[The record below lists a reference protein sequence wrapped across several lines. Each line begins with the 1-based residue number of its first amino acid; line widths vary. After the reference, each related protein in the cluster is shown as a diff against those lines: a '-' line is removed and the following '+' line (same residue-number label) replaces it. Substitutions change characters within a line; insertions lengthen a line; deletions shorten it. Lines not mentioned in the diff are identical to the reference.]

1 MAARIISGGVGD
13 VRGSNIIVFRLTLLS
28 IIVLLQQFLLLLLL
42 LLLSFCTSS
51 SALIFNGTV
60 GSCSNTCESQNCDDP
75 FDLRYGK
82 YCGIGYT
89 GCSGAVPCDGLDRCC
104 MVHDR
109 CIGSQ
114 LTNYLN
120 KTCNSNLR
128 SCIEAFKNSGNATFA
143 GANCSASDV
152 ETVAITA
159 MDIATGSTG
168 FSPPMP
174 FSFGWVTLSVCGL
187 SVLLLLWPSLMV
199 NQFRS

>member
-1 MAARIISGGVGD
+1 MEPRLNQHYLCTDVLHNLSLVVRTLVFHLELYEDGVD
-13 VRGSNIIVFRLTLLS
+13 WMVFRTNA
-28 IIVLLQQFLLLLLL
+28 VWQ
-42 LLLSFCTSS
+42 SS
-51 SALIFNGTV
+51 S
-60 GSCSNTCESQNCDDP
+60 DP